1 MGQIVGL
8 QRSRDRPVERIDD
21 LNRSREHARCV
32 IRIIPVISPCSS
44 SVFDFTVFLSSAT
57 AQDQCGGSFSTFLEG
72 IRREALLQGY
82 DRRAVEA
89 FLIGAAQDKAVL
101 RADRAQGI
109 FQLPFIDFAR
119 RVISANRSVE
129 RTSVYEIMTKPALT
143 LSAEMN
149 IKYAIRLL
157 ARLGVRRALVTKGGD
172 VVGFVSQRDMVM
184 RYVDDGEEK

>member
-1 MGQIVGL
+1 MSGTVIKVEDVMTMELRKINGL
-8 QRSRDRPVERIDD
+8 
-21 LNRSREHARCV
+21 A
-32 IRIIPVISPCSS
+32 
-44 SVFDFTVFLSSAT
+44 SV
-57 AQDQCGGSFSTFLEG
+57 
-72 IRREALLQGY
+72 REALDRMQASGTNSLVIERRHEGDEYAFVTVY
-82 DRRAVEA
+82 DVAE
-89 FLIGAAQDKAVL
+89 
-101 RADRAQGI
+101 
-109 FQLPFIDFAR
+109 

>member
-1 MGQIVGL
+1 MSGTVIKVGDVMATEL
-8 QRSRDRPVERIDD
+8 RKINGLASVRDALDRMQASGTNSLVIERRHEGD
-21 LNRSREHARCV
+21 EYAFV
-32 IRIIPVISPCSS
+32 
-44 SVFDFTVFLSSAT
+44 TV
-57 AQDQCGGSFSTFLEG
+57 
-72 IRREALLQGY
+72 Y
-82 DRRAVEA
+82 DVAE
-89 FLIGAAQDKAVL
+89 
-101 RADRAQGI
+101 
-109 FQLPFIDFAR
+109 

>member
-1 MGQIVGL
+1 MSGTVIKVRDVMATELRKINGL
-8 QRSRDRPVERIDD
+8 ASVRDALDRMQASGTNSLVIERRHEGD
-21 LNRSREHARCV
+21 EYAFV
-32 IRIIPVISPCSS
+32 
-44 SVFDFTVFLSSAT
+44 TV
-57 AQDQCGGSFSTFLEG
+57 
-72 IRREALLQGY
+72 Y
-82 DRRAVEA
+82 DVAE
-89 FLIGAAQDKAVL
+89 
-101 RADRAQGI
+101 
-109 FQLPFIDFAR
+109 

>member
-1 MGQIVGL
+1 MSGTVIKVGDVMTMEL
-8 QRSRDRPVERIDD
+8 RKING
-21 LNRSREHARCV
+21 LA
-32 IRIIPVISPCSS
+32 
-44 SVFDFTVFLSSAT
+44 SV
-57 AQDQCGGSFSTFLEG
+57 
-72 IRREALLQGY
+72 REALDRMQASGTNSLVIERRHEGDEYAFVTVY
-82 DRRAVEA
+82 DVAE
-89 FLIGAAQDKAVL
+89 
-101 RADRAQGI
+101 
-109 FQLPFIDFAR
+109 